1 MSEPSRIVVL
11 TESELEAV
19 IERAV
24 LKALSSNGAGASH
37 NNGEDRRLT
46 PPEAAAMLNVS
57 VRWLYRHSK
66 ALPFTKRM
74 SRKCLRFSEAGLLRY
89 LAAKKN

>member
-24 LKALSSNGAGASH
+24 LKALNSNGASH

-46 PPEAAAMLNVS
+46 SPEAAAMLNVS